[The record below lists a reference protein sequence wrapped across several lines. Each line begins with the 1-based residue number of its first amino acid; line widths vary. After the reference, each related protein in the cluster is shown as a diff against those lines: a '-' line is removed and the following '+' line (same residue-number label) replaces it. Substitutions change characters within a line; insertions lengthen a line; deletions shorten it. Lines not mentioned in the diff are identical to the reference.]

1 MKKKLITLIRH
12 AESINNALYDSSDT
26 SYYDLRK
33 SDPELTDL
41 GIQQSKLLQKY
52 FDSNKTQYNYDL
64 IISSP
69 MLRALQT
76 TQLSF
81 SNFKS
86 PKIVWTNTFESKGPY
101 QQLTSVS
108 GMKRSEFLE
117 MFPEFSIPICLYKS
131 DRRLVYKKTSIY
143 LIKIIIP
150 NEVSENGW
158 YIDKEIETS
167 QQTFNRARRLIANI
181 LAIQNCENIV
191 IVSHQK
197 FIAIMMTVII
207 KEFGLFYNPPIW
219 CKFSISNT
227 GITNIMYSKNK
238 FIIKDFN
245 IIPHLEA

>member
-86 PKIVWTNTFESKGPY
+86 PKIV
-101 QQLTSVS
+101 
-108 GMKRSEFLE
+108 
-117 MFPEFSIPICLYKS
+117 
-131 DRRLVYKKTSIY
+131 
-143 LIKIIIP
+143 
-150 NEVSENGW
+150 
-158 YIDKEIETS
+158 
-167 QQTFNRARRLIANI
+167 
-181 LAIQNCENIV
+181 
-191 IVSHQK
+191 
-197 FIAIMMTVII
+197 
-207 KEFGLFYNPPIW
+207 
-219 CKFSISNT
+219 
-227 GITNIMYSKNK
+227 
-238 FIIKDFN
+238 
-245 IIPHLEA
+245 

>member
-117 MFPEFSIPICLYKS
+117 MFPEFSIP
-131 DRRLVYKKTSIY
+131 
-143 LIKIIIP
+143 